1 MNPLD
6 RSPAG
11 GASGTQGTQDSTSG
25 ANGATGASAAS
36 AAAARASARISPFCV
51 QIGSQKIL
59 GMTGRPLV
67 AADVLDGS
75 NWCWCRRTGQI
86 LGPDREP
93 AHPDDCVKGRTCF
106 ESPWSALL

>member
-1 MNPLD
+1 MTPLD
-6 RSPAG
+6 HPRAG
-11 GASGTQGTQDSTSG
+11 GDSGTHGPPSD
-25 ANGATGASAAS
+25 AHAAS

-51 QIGSQKIL
+51 QIGSKKIL
-59 GMTGRPLV
+59 GMTGRPLT
-67 AADVLDGS
+67 ASDVLDGS

-93 AHPDDCVKGRTCF
+93 AHPDDCIKGRTCF